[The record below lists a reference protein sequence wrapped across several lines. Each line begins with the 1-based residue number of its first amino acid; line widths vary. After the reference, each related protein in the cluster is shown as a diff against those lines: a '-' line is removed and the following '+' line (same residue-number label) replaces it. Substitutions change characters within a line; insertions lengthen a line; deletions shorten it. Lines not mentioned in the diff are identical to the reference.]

1 MAKAYAIDAA
11 VTSRSVECRM
21 LSRHDDRART
31 EYGSH
36 SNSRTIQIVAWNYR
50 RADVPALVAAPIGPP
65 PSSSHDP
72 DDGEPPHP
80 YPRRCHGKRPFS

>member
-1 MAKAYAIDAA
+1 MAKAYAIDAT

-36 SNSRTIQIVAWNYR
+36 FNCRTIQNVA
-50 RADVPALVAAPIGPP
+50 
-65 PSSSHDP
+65 
-72 DDGEPPHP
+72 
-80 YPRRCHGKRPFS
+80 